1 MQANPLKTKETSERI
16 QALVEAGLKRK
27 GMSGRKAS
35 MQIVGHDGL
44 IRDIRA
50 GRLPSIDK
58 LEILFDLLDLELYFG
73 PPRDTGA
80 VPQIVLDGTE
90 FAQVPVHGAALAA
103 GNGIENASEERIGH
117 MAFRRSWLKRI
128 GVAASA
134 AVLARADG
142 ESMAPT
148 IHHGDMLLIDR
159 ARAEPPKVPR
169 AATDTRPAQIYAVL
183 DDGAARVKRIELVPG
198 GTLALLSDNPN
209 FAPEFRPSAAVAIIG
224 RVVWWGH
231 TNKE

>member
-1 MQANPLKTKETSERI
+1 MDPILEIIDEALKRRGLSDAAASKLAVGNYALIKNMRSARSDEKRYNF
-16 QALVEAGLKRK
+16 QALERLADVLGL
-27 GMSGRKAS
+27 
-35 MQIVGHDGL
+35 
-44 IRDIRA
+44 
-50 GRLPSIDK
+50 
-58 LEILFDLLDLELYFG
+58 ECYFG